1 MSLPSVSDLIHL
13 KSNLQQDKIVSQIKK
28 IVQEKLG
35 DLTLTKYKLDIEFT
49 LLIAK
54 LVINL
59 SNELGLT
66 KSIDTTVLV
75 IEIITQIHG
84 LQPNEIE
91 LIKTHLAFLTRKK
104 LIKLIPLWKRAGSLL
119 TSMILKKIL

>member
-35 DLTLTKYKLDIEFT
+35 DLTLAKYKLDIEFT

-54 LVINL
+54 LVLNL

-66 KSIDTTVLV
+66 KSTDTNALV
-75 IEIITQIHG
+75 IEIIAQIHSL
-84 LQPNEIE
+84 LQNEVDI
-91 LIKTHLAFLTRKK
+91 IKTHLAFLNRKN
-104 LIKLIPLWKRAGSLL
+104 LIKLIPMWKRAGSLL
-119 TSMILKKIL
+119 TNII

>member
-35 DLTLTKYKLDIEFT
+35 DLTLAKYKLDIEFT

-54 LVINL
+54 LVLNL

-66 KSIDTTVLV
+66 KSTDTNALV
-75 IEIITQIHG
+75 IEIIAQIHSI
-84 LQPNEIE
+84 QQNEVEYYKNTFSIF
-91 LIKTHLAFLTRKK
+91 KRKK
-104 LIKLIPLWKRAGSLL
+104 LVKLIPMWKRAGSLL
-119 TSMILKKIL
+119 TNMILKKIL